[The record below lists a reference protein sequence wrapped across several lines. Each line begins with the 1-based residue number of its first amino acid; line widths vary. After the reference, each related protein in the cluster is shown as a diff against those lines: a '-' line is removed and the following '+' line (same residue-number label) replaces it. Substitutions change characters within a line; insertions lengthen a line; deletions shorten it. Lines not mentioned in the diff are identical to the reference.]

1 MRSTFPVLRFLLLMA
16 LVSIASRPAPAAEP
30 TMAEIMNSVVAVH
43 AEIRANARTAET
55 LGPSRTGSGV
65 VIGADG
71 LILTIGYLIL
81 EAENLYVLTRQG
93 TSTPADFVAYDHDG
107 GFGLLRARQP
117 LGVKPLPLGDSEA
130 LKAGAK
136 LLVVSVGLGVPVT
149 PVAIAS
155 RRTFVGYWEYLLD
168 GAIFTMPP
176 HQEHGG
182 AALIDQQGRLVGIG
196 SLLVNDAPGPAVRGV
211 GNMFVPVDV
220 LKPVLAKL
228 VASGRTGRAVRPWL
242 GLYSQEFDGRLTIV
256 KLAQGGPAA
265 EAGLRRGD
273 VILGVS
279 GRKVASLAELYRA
292 IHARGGAGVEVPL
305 DIMRHE
311 ASDISVLRVSVKS
324 ADRHG
329 WLRMGN

>member
-1 MRSTFPVLRFLLLMA
+1 MRSTVPVLRFLVLMA
-16 LVSIASRPAPAAEP
+16 FVSIASWPPPAAEP

-43 AEIRANARTAET
+43 AEIRANARTVDT

-93 TSTPADFVAYDHDG
+93 TSTPADFVAHDHDS

-136 LLVVSVGLGVPVT
+136 LLVLSVGLGVPVT

-155 RRTFVGYWEYLLD
+155 RRTLAGYWEYLLD

-196 SLLVNDAPGPAVRGV
+196 SLLVNDVPGPAVRGV

-242 GLYSQEFDGRLTIV
+242 GL
-256 KLAQGGPAA
+256 
-265 EAGLRRGD
+265 
-273 VILGVS
+273 
-279 GRKVASLAELYRA
+279 
-292 IHARGGAGVEVPL
+292 
-305 DIMRHE
+305 
-311 ASDISVLRVSVKS
+311 
-324 ADRHG
+324 
-329 WLRMGN
+329 